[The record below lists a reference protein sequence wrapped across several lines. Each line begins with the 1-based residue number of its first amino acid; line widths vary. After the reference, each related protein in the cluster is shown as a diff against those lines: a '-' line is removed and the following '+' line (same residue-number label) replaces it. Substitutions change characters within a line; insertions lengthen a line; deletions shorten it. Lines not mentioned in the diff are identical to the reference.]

1 MANWFLKFT
10 EKPSMATSG
19 VFTESLEKYEI
30 KLNHND
36 LGYLFVV
43 IKIASL

>member
-10 EKPSMATSG
+10 EQPSMATSG